1 MLSDPYSRKL
11 KIRSED
17 GVHRLK
23 VVDGKG
29 SDKTQGFGGSQP
41 YVYLDYSDIASEQQR
56 QPVVINALHYV
67 GQSNEPVG
75 VSWKFYDV
83 GNKHDAE
90 VARASDAESKLDAKV
105 ELYHATD
112 SKSIADYKA
121 SNDAMLNGVW
131 ATLVTEVAD
140 RKTDTVNLEA
150 KLNVETSIRSAADTV
165 HTNAIASTNNELS
178 AEVKERKSEVVRL
191 DARISSE
198 TSARQADAL
207 SEAQLRESAD
217 AKLQA
222 SLDALSLTSA
232 GSVNVEKARAEAV
245 EAGLQNQITALLSNT
260 DAVALNSLAE
270 LVSQYSQYNTSL
282 VYRVSQLEAVLADLV
297 EKSF

>member
-11 KIRSED
+11 KIRSDD
-17 GVHRLK
+17 GLHRLK

-29 SDKTQGFGGSQP
+29 SDKTQGFGASQP

-75 VSWKFYDV
+75 LVWKFYDV
-83 GNKHDAE
+83 GNKHDEEVKERKAE
-90 VARASDAESKLDAKV
+90 DAALNTKV

-112 SKSIADYKA
+112 SKSIADYKS

-140 RKTDTVNLEA
+140 RKTDTFNLES
-150 KLNVETSIRSAADTV
+150 KVNVEASARSAADTV
-165 HTNAIASTNNELS
+165 HTNAIAQANLDLS

-191 DARISSE
+191 DASILTEKQQRES
-198 TSARQADAL
+198 ADAN
-207 SEAQLRESAD
+207 EAQLRESAD

-232 GSVNVEKARAEAV
+232 GGVNFEKARAEAV

-270 LVSQYSQYNTSL
+270 LVTQYSQYNTSL
-282 VYRVSQLEAVLADLV
+282 VFRVSQLEAVLADLV